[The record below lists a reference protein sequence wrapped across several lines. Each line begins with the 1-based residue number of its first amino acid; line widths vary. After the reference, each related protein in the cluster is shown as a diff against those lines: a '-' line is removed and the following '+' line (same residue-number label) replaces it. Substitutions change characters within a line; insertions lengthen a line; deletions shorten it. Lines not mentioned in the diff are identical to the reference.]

1 MALTPKE
8 GSGRMLRNQ
17 IIQTMGRQRFPRREP
32 GGGPV
37 AGPAAWHPALCHRL
51 TPRAAGPADPG
62 AGGAAPAAGSAPGA
76 RPPESPWFGPAAP
89 GASRHA
95 AGGDTCRKRT
105 ARQTRRTESLRM
117 CTRHAV
123 RFNEKDSNGKRAN
136 IRHVYKTFNY
146 VIKEVTF
153 KLFA

>member
-17 IIQTMGRQRFPRREP
+17 IIQTTGRQRFPRREP

-51 TPRAAGPADPG
+51 APRAAGPADPG

-89 GASRHA
+89 GASRHT
-95 AGGDTCRKRT
+95 AGSDACGKLTRPLLRPPRGKLAEPSPFECVRDTPFVLMRKTQT
-105 ARQTRRTESLRM
+105 AKEPTSGM
-117 CTRHAV
+117 CTKHL
-123 RFNEKDSNGKRAN
+123 
-136 IRHVYKTFNY
+136 TM
-146 VIKEVTF
+146 
-153 KLFA
+153 